1 MTLTSHP
8 DLPADPVAAV
18 PAGAQASV
26 RELVGLAKCAYTTRS
41 VELDSAAQV
50 LTGLGVV
57 PVPGDLLLARV
68 GEIGQHCKLELQTGR
83 RATLFPGD
91 LVVVC
96 YGSRYA
102 PDQFL
107 GRIPLDLGPCEL
119 VAAGGL
125 ASRVVEAHEAMG
137 PATELHPVGI
147 LCDAQGQRLNLSGAA
162 VEPLTRPGR
171 ARAPRIAVLG
181 SSMNAGKTTTAAHLV
196 RGLRAANLRVGA
208 AKVTGTGAGGDRW
221 IFQDSGAAVVHDFTD
236 AGVPA
241 TFGLS
246 PRDVLGVMGR
256 VLALLDTHELDV
268 HVVEVADGLYHSET
282 ADLVRTPDF
291 RAAFDGVVF
300 AARDALSAT
309 AGVSWLESAGLPLL
323 TVSGL
328 LTASPLAVRE
338 AVSALP
344 TTSITPTV
352 RLLEPEVASGLL
364 DATVA
369 SSTVRAHPPA
379 HDRERLG

>member
-1 MTLTSHP
+1 M
-8 DLPADPVAAV
+8 
-18 PAGAQASV
+18 
-26 RELVGLAKCAYTTRS
+26 
-41 VELDSAAQV
+41 
-50 LTGLGVV
+50 V

-68 GEIGQHCKLELQTGR
+68 GEVGQHRKLELQTGR
-83 RATLFPGD
+83 RAVLFPGD

-96 YGSRYA
+96 FGSRYA

-125 ASRVVEAHEAMG
+125 ASRVVEAHESMA
-137 PATELHPVGI
+137 PATQLQPVGI
-147 LCDAQGQRLNLSGAA
+147 LCDASGERLNLSSVA
-162 VEPLTRPGR
+162 VEAMARPG
-171 ARAPRIAVLG
+171 AVRAPRIAVLG

-196 RGLRAANLRVGA
+196 RGLRAAGLRVGA

-246 PRDVLGVMGR
+246 PRDVLEVMGR
-256 VLALLDTHELDV
+256 VLALLDTHDLDV

-282 ADLVRTPDF
+282 ADLVRSTDF
-291 RAAFDGVVF
+291 RTAMDGVMF

-309 AGVSWLESAGLPLL
+309 AGVSWIEGAHLPLL
-323 TVSGL
+323 AVSGL
-328 LTASPLAVRE
+328 LTASPLVVRE
-338 AVSALP
+338 ATSALP
-344 TTSITPTV
+344 ATRIIPTSD
-352 RLLEPEVASGLL
+352 LLDPEVAGGLL
-364 DATVA
+364 DATLA
-369 SSTVRAHPPA
+369 RSSTRERTLAHRPA
-379 HDRERLG
+379 RDRERLA